1 MQKMKMFVVVLVL
14 VHFSPL
20 GAVFFASASDGL
32 AIVGGVPITKD
43 LFEKRMSRLTN
54 ERQGDFTTYEM
65 KKELLDMLIAT
76 EVLHQ
81 EGVRQGLDKDPA
93 IQAQVKEF
101 LESILVREVV
111 NLINRD
117 VITDPKMKAYYK
129 KNLAEFGEVRANHVL
144 VKTEKEALAVKAKL
158 AGGAD
163 FATVAKEVSIDP
175 ASAARGG
182 DLGFFTKDR
191 MVEPF
196 SNVAFALKKGE
207 ISGPVKSPFG
217 FHIIQKVEARDPGAF
232 DSLSPAQLQNLRG
245 MMINGEIDR
254 LKDKAN
260 ISVNDKALRAA
271 AATPAMPHGH

>member
-1 MQKMKMFVVVLVL
+1 MQKIKVLIALLVMTHFFSAGKVL
-14 VHFSPL
+14 FAGEGDTL
-20 GAVFFASASDGL
+20 AV
-32 AIVGGVPITKD
+32 VGGVPITKD

-54 ERQGDFTTYEM
+54 ERQGDFTTYET

-81 EGVRQGLDKDPA
+81 EGMRRGLDKDPA

-117 VITDPKMKAYYK
+117 VITEATMKVYYK
-129 KNLAEFGEVRANHVL
+129 KNQVMFGEVRANHVL
-144 VKTEKEALAVKAKL
+144 VKTEKEALDVKAKL
-158 AGGAD
+158 VGGAD

-196 SNVAFALKKGE
+196 SKVAFALKKGE

-217 FHIIQKVEARDPGAF
+217 FHIIQKVESREPGEF
-232 DSLSPAQLQNLRG
+232 ETLSPTQVQNMRG
-245 MMINGEIDR
+245 VMINEEIDL
-254 LKDKAN
+254 LKDKAK

-271 AATPAMPHGH
+271 ASTPAEPHGH

>member
-1 MQKMKMFVVVLVL
+1 MQKIKMLLIVLLVTHFFPVGGVL
-14 VHFSPL
+14 F
-20 GAVFFASASDGL
+20 AVAGDEL
-32 AIVGGVPITKD
+32 AMVNGVPITKA
-43 LFEKRMSRLTN
+43 LFEKRMRRLTREDQSN
-54 ERQGDFTTYEM
+54 FTTYEM

-81 EGVRQGLDKDPA
+81 EGMRLGLDKDPA
-93 IQAQVKEF
+93 IKDQVDEF

-117 VITDPKMKAYYK
+117 VITDVKIKAFYK
-129 KNLAEFGEVRANHVL
+129 KNQADFGEVRANHVL
-144 VKTEKEALAVKAKL
+144 VKTEKEALDVQAKL

-163 FATVAKEVSIDP
+163 FATLAKKVSIDP

-196 SNVAFALKKGE
+196 SKMAFSLKKGE

-217 FHIIQKVEARDPGAF
+217 FHIIQKVETRDPGAF
-232 DSLSPAQLQNLRG
+232 DALSPTQLQNLRG
-245 MMINGEIDR
+245 MMINSEIDS
-254 LKDKAN
+254 LKGRAD
-260 ISVNDKALRAA
+260 IVVNDKALRAA
-271 AATPAMPHGH
+271 ATPPAPPHEH

>member
-1 MQKMKMFVVVLVL
+1 MQKIKMLVVLL
-14 VHFSPL
+14 LATHFFSAGDL
-20 GAVFFASASDGL
+20 LFAGAGDNL
-32 AIVGGVPITKD
+32 AIVGKVPITKD
-43 LFEKRMSRLTN
+43 LFEKRMQRLTN

-81 EGVRQGLDKDPA
+81 EGKRLGLDKDPA
-93 IQAQVKEF
+93 IQAQVSEF
-101 LESILVREVV
+101 LESIMVREVV

-117 VITDPKMKAYYK
+117 VITDDKMKAYYK
-129 KNLAEFGEVRANHVL
+129 KNQSGFGEIRANHVL
-144 VKTEKEALAVKAKL
+144 VKTEKEALDVKKKL
-158 AGGAD
+158 TDGAD
-163 FATVAKEVSIDP
+163 FATVAKEASIDA

-217 FHIIQKVEARDPGAF
+217 YHIIQKVEARDPGAF
-232 DSLSPAQLQNLRG
+232 DTLSPTQLQNLRG
-245 MMINGEIDR
+245 MMINSEIDL
-254 LKDKAN
+254 LKEKAK
-260 ISVNDKALRAA
+260 ITVNDKALRAA
-271 AATPAMPHGH
+271 VTPTAPQGH

>member
-1 MQKMKMFVVVLVL
+1 MYKLTIAVVLL
-14 VHFSPL
+14 VSTLFFSRGDL
-20 GAVFFASASDGL
+20 LFAGPADEL
-32 AIVGGVPITKD
+32 ANVGGVSITKE
-43 LFEKRMSRLTN
+43 LFEKRMRRLTN

-81 EGVRQGLDKDPA
+81 EGQRLGLDKDPA
-93 IQAQVKEF
+93 IQNQVKEF

-117 VITDPKMKAYYK
+117 IITDAKMKAYYK
-129 KNLAEFGEVRANHVL
+129 KNQSDFGEVRANHVL
-144 VKTEKEALAVKAKL
+144 VKTEKEALDVKKKL
-158 AGGAD
+158 TDGAD

-196 SNVAFALKKGE
+196 SKVAFALKEGE
-207 ISGPVKSPFG
+207 ISGPVQSPFG
-217 FHIIQKVEARDPGAF
+217 FHIIQKVETRDPGAF
-232 DSLSPAQLQNLRG
+232 DTLTPTQVQNLRG
-245 MMINGEIDR
+245 MMINSEIDL
-254 LKDKAN
+254 LKEKAK
-260 ISVNDKALRAA
+260 ITINDKALRA
-271 AATPAMPHGH
+271 TVSSPAEPHGH

>member
-1 MQKMKMFVVVLVL
+1 MQKIRILVSLLLLTHFFSAGDVL
-14 VHFSPL
+14 
-20 GAVFFASASDGL
+20 FAGEGETL

-54 ERQGDFTTYEM
+54 EQQGDFTTYEM

-81 EGVRQGLDKDPA
+81 EGVRRGLDKDAA

-117 VITDPKMKAYYK
+117 VITDVNMKAYYK
-129 KNLAEFGEVRANHVL
+129 KNLAMFGEVRANHVL
-144 VKTEKEALAVKAKL
+144 VKTEKEALEVKTKL

-163 FATVAKEVSIDP
+163 FATIAKEVSIDP

-196 SNVAFALKKGE
+196 SKVAFALKKGE
-207 ISGPVKSPFG
+207 ISNPVKSPFG
-217 FHIIQKVEARDPGAF
+217 FHIIQKVESREPGAF
-232 DSLSPAQLQNLRG
+232 ESLTPTQVQNMRG
-245 MMINGEIDR
+245 IMINAEIDM
-254 LKDKAN
+254 LKDKAK

-271 AATPAMPHGH
+271 ASTPAEPHGH